1 MAQRFAGLRHPSNCA
16 RGRKNCTGESSAR
29 LILWL
34 AQLIL
39 GRISCASRRR
49 APADGSPAPLLGG
62 AAPARDFF
70 YLAKLCALLPRAFV
84 HSFLF
89 MSELFIRQE
98 ILKNLPA
105 LDCILF
111 DVDGVLLDV
120 SLSFRAAIVDTVQFY
135 IKEQLGLSDT
145 GALIEAEETE
155 LFKFAGGFN
164 DDWDLTNAAV
174 AFLIGKWA
182 QSGAKDTKA
191 LREFGPDWREFTAS
205 LRRKGGG
212 LQQAEGFVLEMLRP
226 TQRREFARA
235 WNQKLVTRL
244 FQEFY
249 GGDEACRD
257 LYGFDPEYLHGEGYY
272 KRERVIIQPEL
283 VPTALKT
290 GLITGRGRSEAK
302 LGLAHA
308 RLTNK
313 FPENGWVVPDSGF
326 KKPDGR
332 TLLLAREKLDFK
344 LGLFIGDIMD
354 DLRTV
359 FNYRDL
365 KGAGKAR
372 IYSAIVLSGPS
383 GDKHKREFLEAG
395 ADIVAPDVNVLL
407 EYLAS
412 AAKGAKGKG

>member
-1 MAQRFAGLRHPSNCA
+1 
-16 RGRKNCTGESSAR
+16 
-29 LILWL
+29 
-34 AQLIL
+34 
-39 GRISCASRRR
+39 
-49 APADGSPAPLLGG
+49 
-62 AAPARDFF
+62 
-70 YLAKLCALLPRAFV
+70 
-84 HSFLF
+84 

-111 DVDGVLLDV
+111 DMDGVMLDV
-120 SLSFRAAIVDTVQFY
+120 SLSFRIATVETTQFY
-135 IKEQLGLSDT
+135 IKEQLGLEDT
-145 GALIEAEETE
+145 GKLIEPDETE

-174 AFLIGKWA
+174 LFLIGKWA
-182 QSGAKDTKA
+182 QSGAKDTLS

-205 LRRKGGG
+205 LKRKGGG
-212 LQQAEGFVLEMLRP
+212 LQQAEGFVLEMLKP
-226 TQRREFARA
+226 GERREFARA
-235 WNQKLVTRL
+235 WNPKLVTRL

-249 GGDEACRD
+249 GGASCRD
-257 LYGFDPEYLHGEGYY
+257 LYGFDPEYVHGEGFY
-272 KRERVIIQPEL
+272 KREKVIIKPEL
-283 VPTALKT
+283 VPTNLQT
-290 GLITGRGRSEAK
+290 GLVTGRYRAEAK
-302 LGLAHA
+302 LGLHHA

-344 LGLFIGDIMD
+344 MGLFIGDIMD
-354 DLRTV
+354 DLQTV
-359 FNYRDL
+359 FNYREL

-395 ADIVAPDVNVLL
+395 ADIVAPDVNFLL
-407 EYLAS
+407 EALGNI
-412 AAKGAKGKG
+412 AKAPQSNRK